1 MRTAI
6 RAAPEAAV
14 GAAALLGGV
23 LGVVA
28 WSLELPLEP
37 VAAVAGLVT
46 HVVACRLGHVGPAG
60 QALHAACE
68 AWNAG
73 WHVVARTA
81 IA

>member
-1 MRTAI
+1 MWTAI
-6 RAAPEAAV
+6 STAPDTV
-14 GAAALLGGV
+14 SGAAALLGGV
-23 LGVVA
+23 LGMVA

-46 HVVACRLGHVGPAG
+46 HVVACRLGHAGPAG

-68 AWNAG
+68 AWHAG
-73 WHVVARTA
+73 WHAVARLA